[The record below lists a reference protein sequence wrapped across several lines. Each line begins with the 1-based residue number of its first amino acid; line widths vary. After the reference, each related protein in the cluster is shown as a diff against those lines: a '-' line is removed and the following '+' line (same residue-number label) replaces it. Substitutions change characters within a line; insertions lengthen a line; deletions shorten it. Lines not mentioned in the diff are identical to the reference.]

1 MYPRFFLRLEPLGLD
16 TIAVVVCVAGHDVW
30 LLDLRVE
37 SHRIASHRN
46 PQLLI
51 RKCRPDVACL
61 SSNYLTNIPRNHRSV
76 ESN

>member
-37 SHRIASHRN
+37 SHRIASHRIASHRIAS
-46 PQLLI
+46 Q
-51 RKCRPDVACL
+51 
-61 SSNYLTNIPRNHRSV
+61 SSIADSQMST
-76 ESN
+76 

>member
-37 SHRIASHRN
+37 SHRIAS
-46 PQLLI
+46 Q
-51 RKCRPDVACL
+51 
-61 SSNYLTNIPRNHRSV
+61 SSIADSQMST
-76 ESN
+76 